1 MTKSQILKSIFGY
14 DAFRE
19 GQEPLIDSILSGR
32 DVLGIMPTGAGKSL
46 CFQVPA
52 LMMEGITVVVSP
64 LISLMADQVKA
75 LNDAGVHA
83 AYINSSL
90 TEGQIGRAMDNARQ
104 GRYKIIY
111 VAPERLETASFL
123 SLPMYV
129 QIDLVA
135 VDEAHCIS
143 QWGQNF
149 RPSYLKIVDF
159 IEKMPNRPVI
169 AAFTATATKLVK
181 EDILCILGLREAL
194 CHGDRI

>member
-111 VAPERLETASFL
+111 VDWKRLLFCL
-123 SLPMYV
+123 CQCM
-129 QIDLVA
+129 
-135 VDEAHCIS
+135 
-143 QWGQNF
+143 
-149 RPSYLKIVDF
+149 LKLIW
-159 IEKMPNRPVI
+159 
-169 AAFTATATKLVK
+169 LQ
-181 EDILCILGLREAL
+181 
-194 CHGDRI
+194 